1 MSSERNSEM
10 QTATPKAAQPIKRPG
25 PHLGRFEGQ
34 IAIVTGGAS
43 GIGEATC
50 RRLAAEGATV
60 VVADVNGERAAA
72 LAAELGKNHQAQQFD
87 AADVTSIEKLVLGTV
102 ERFGRLDV
110 LHNNAALTSP
120 ALHAKDNNAINISF
134 ETWDLIMGVNLRG
147 YLAGCKYALPTMIA
161 QGSGAIVNTASTGA
175 FSGDIT
181 RMAYTVSKAAI
192 IGLTR
197 QIATHHGAQGI
208 RCNAVAPGLVLSAGA
223 RAAVPNVIAVMQRHL
238 LTPEIGEPE
247 DLAALVC
254 FLASSEARYINGQ
267 TYIADG
273 GMLAHNPAMADLI
286 DLAARGG

>member
-1 MSSERNSEM
+1 MAAM
-10 QTATPKAAQPIKRPG
+10 TATPPASLQRPG
-25 PHLGRFEGQ
+25 PHLGRFLGQ
-34 IAIVTGGAS
+34 VAIVTGGAS

-60 VVADVNGERAAA
+60 VVADVNGERALAV
-72 LAAELGKNHQAQQFD
+72 AAELGNDSRAEQFD
-87 AADVTSIEKLVLGTV
+87 AADVASIERLVLGTV
-102 ERFGRLDV
+102 DRFGRLDV

-120 ALHAKDNNAINISF
+120 ALHAKDTNAIDISF
-134 ETWDLIMGVNLRG
+134 ETWDIVMGANLRG
-147 YLAGCKYALPTMIA
+147 YLAGCKYALPTMIK

-197 QIATHHGAQGI
+197 QIATHHGPQGI
-208 RCNAVAPGLVLSAGA
+208 RCNAVAPGLVLSAGSLA
-223 RAAVPNVIAVMQRHL
+223 TVPNVIKVMQRHL
-238 LTPEIGEPE
+238 LTPEIGEPQ

>member
-1 MSSERNSEM
+1 MH
-10 QTATPKAAQPIKRPG
+10 ARP
-25 PHLGRFEGQ
+25 GRFEGKV
-34 IAIVTGGAS
+34 AIVTGGAS

-60 VVADVNGERAAA
+60 VIADIDGDRAAS
-72 LAAELGKNHQAQQFD
+72 LATEIGRTASAAQFD
-87 AADVTSIEKLVLGTV
+87 AVDVRSIERLVKGTV

-120 ALHAKDNNAINISF
+120 ALHAKDNNAIDIDF
-134 ETWDLIMGVNLRG
+134 DTWDLVFAANLRG

-161 QGSGAIVNTASTGA
+161 QRSGAIVNTASTGA

-197 QIATHHGAQGI
+197 QIATHHGRQGV

-223 RAAVPNVIAVMQRHL
+223 RATVPDVIRVMQRHL
-238 LTPEIGEPE
+238 LTPEIGEPD

-254 FLASSEARYINGQ
+254 FLASDEARYINGQ

-286 DLAARGG
+286 DLAAAR

>member
-1 MSSERNSEM
+1 M
-10 QTATPKAAQPIKRPG
+10 QTATSKAAQFAKRPG

-60 VVADVNGERAAA
+60 VVADVNGERASA

-120 ALHAKDNNAINISF
+120 ALHAKDNNAIDISF

>member
-1 MSSERNSEM
+1 M
-10 QTATPKAAQPIKRPG
+10 T
-25 PHLGRFEGQ
+25 PHLDRFKGKV
-34 IAIVTGGAS
+34 AIVTGGAS

-50 RRLAAEGATV
+50 RRLVAEGATV
-60 VVADVNGERAAA
+60 VIADIDGQRAAVLADVLGHEFSNRASAV
-72 LAAELGKNHQAQQFD
+72 QFD
-87 AADVTSIEKLVLGTV
+87 AVDVASIERLVLGTI

-120 ALHAKDNNAINISF
+120 ALHAKDNNAIDIGF
-134 ETWDLIMGVNLRG
+134 DTWDLIFAANLRG
-147 YLAGCKYALPTMIA
+147 YLAGCKYALPTMIK

-181 RMAYTVSKAAI
+181 RMAYSVSKAAI

-197 QIATHHGAQGI
+197 QIATHHGKQGI

-223 RAAVPNVIAVMQRHL
+223 RATVPNVIQVMQRHL
-238 LTPEIGEPE
+238 LTPEIGEPD

-254 FLASSEARYINGQ
+254 FLASDEARYINGQ

-286 DLAARGG
+286 DLAAAQ

>member
-1 MSSERNSEM
+1 MS
-10 QTATPKAAQPIKRPG
+10 AVGPG
-25 PHLGRFEGQ
+25 RHAPHLGRFDGQ
-34 IAIVTGGAS
+34 VAVVTGGAS

-50 RRLAAEGATV
+50 RRLHAEGATV
-60 VVADVNGERAAA
+60 VIGDIDRDRAEA
-72 LAAELGKNHQAQQFD
+72 LAAELGSRAIAHAFD
-87 AADVTSIEKLVLGTV
+87 ACDVASIEALVLGAV

-120 ALHAKDNNAINISF
+120 ALHAQDSNAIDISF
-134 ETWDLIMGVNLRG
+134 ETWDLVMGANLRG

-197 QIATHHGAQGI
+197 QIATHHGRQGI
-208 RCNAVAPGLVLSAGA
+208 RCNAVAPGLVLSPGT
-223 RAAVPNVIAVMQRHL
+223 RAAVPDVIAVMERHL
-238 LTPEIGEPE
+238 LNREIGEPE

-254 FLASSEARYINGQ
+254 FLASREACYINGQ

-273 GMLAHNPAMADLI
+273 GMLAHNPAMADLV
-286 DLAARGG
+286 DLAAQRQRH

>member
-1 MSSERNSEM
+1 MTS
-10 QTATPKAAQPIKRPG
+10 TTPSFHPN
-25 PHLGRFEGQ
+25 RFKDQ
-34 IAIVTGGAS
+34 VAIVTGGAS

-50 RRLAAEGATV
+50 RRLVAEGATV
-60 VVADVNGERAAA
+60 VIADISAERAKT
-72 LAAELGKNHQAQQFD
+72 LAAELGSAACAHSFD
-87 AADVTSIEKLVLGTV
+87 AADVSAIEDLVLGTIQ
-102 ERFGRLDV
+102 RFGRLDV

-120 ALHAKDNNAINISF
+120 ALHAKDTNAIDIGF
-134 ETWDLIMGVNLRG
+134 DTWDLIMGVNLRG

-197 QIATHHGAQGI
+197 QIATHHGKQGI

-223 RAAVPNVIAVMQRHL
+223 RATVPNVIEVMQRHL
-238 LTPEIGEPE
+238 LTPDIGEPA

-254 FLASSEARYINGQ
+254 FLASGEARYINGQ

-286 DLAARGG
+286 DLAARGV